1 VRSEKADTPPG
12 REGIIARAEQL
23 LERVEITQAAGRIL
37 TEADPTP
44 QDREAENRADLLTG
58 SRVALP
64 STLKEDPEEMIDL
77 DQEEGKGAS

>member
-1 VRSEKADTPPG
+1 VKSERADTPPG
-12 REGIIARAEQL
+12 REGIIAKTEHL

-44 QDREAENRADLLTG
+44 QDREAESRADLPTG

-64 STLKEDPEEMIDL
+64 STLKENPEEMIDL
-77 DQEEGKGAS
+77 DLEEGKGAS